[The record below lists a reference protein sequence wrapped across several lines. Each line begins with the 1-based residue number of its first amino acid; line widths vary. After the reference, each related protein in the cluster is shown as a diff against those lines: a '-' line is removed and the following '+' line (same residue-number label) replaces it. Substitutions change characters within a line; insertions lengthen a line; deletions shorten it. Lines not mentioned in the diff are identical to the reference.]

1 MIALLDLNVL
11 LAAMLAEHPHHRVAR
26 DWMERAPSKG
36 IRFAFAWQ
44 VLIGF
49 ARISTNTRLFQY
61 ALAPEQAIDTLLA
74 LTQLPG
80 ARILTPDHSH
90 FSVLRALLGDGQLRG
105 DILNDAHLAA
115 LAMEHGARVVSFDR
129 DFLRFKQLRLDLLSA

>member
-11 LAAMLAEHPHHRVAR
+11 LAGLLVEHPHHRVAR
-26 DWMERAPSKG
+26 QWLERAPIEG

-49 ARISTNTRLFQY
+49 ARISTNTRLFQN
-61 ALAPEQAIDTLLA
+61 ALSPEQAIDTLQA
-74 LTQLPG
+74 LTQMPG
-80 ARILTPDHSH
+80 ARVLGPDTAH
-90 FSVLRALLGDGQLRG
+90 FTVLRALVAEGQLRG
-105 DILNDAHLAA
+105 DILSDAHLAA

-129 DFLRFKQLRLDLLSA
+129 DFLRFNQLRLELLTP